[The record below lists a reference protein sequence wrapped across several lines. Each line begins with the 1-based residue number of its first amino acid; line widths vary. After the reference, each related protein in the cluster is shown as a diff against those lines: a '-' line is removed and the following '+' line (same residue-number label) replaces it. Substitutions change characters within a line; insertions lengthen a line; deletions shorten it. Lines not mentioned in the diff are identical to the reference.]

1 MKKSVLRIAAV
12 VLFALVIFINVSHGH
27 VKAFQGNKD
36 SEAAE
41 ATNAIEGDGV
51 LAISTGDEAY
61 ISPTI
66 ENIEHLGAGAGAP
79 TIASTEAVEL
89 AEADLTPVKSETVAD
104 KTSSKS
110 DIEPAIREES
120 KESVAAADVDTE
132 ENNNLEN
139 TDNTDMEENLDESA
153 DIEASEAATTDVLAG
168 RSEPKTAGKD
178 IPIVLFA
185 IFALFADFFLVLIE
199 NAHGMNE
206 NDKTLAIKK
215 IKSHV
220 RPNDKFS
227 HIKAY
232 VEVFMLLLYYH
243 LIGKYIKQNKNY
255 A

>member
-27 VKAFQGNKD
+27 VKAFQGNKN

-41 ATNAIEGDGV
+41 ATDAIKGDGV
-51 LAISTGDEAY
+51 LAISTETEA
-61 ISPTI
+61 IASPTI
-66 ENIEHLGAGAGAP
+66 ENIEYLGAGAGAP
-79 TIASTEAVEL
+79 T
-89 AEADLTPVKSETVAD
+89 
-104 KTSSKS
+104 TSSKETPEDTDS
-110 DIEPAIREES
+110 EVTAPVKPEIKEEGRTSLAEGEIINEDIETPNAEETA
-120 KESVAAADVDTE
+120 VTDADNNDTGDTLTE
-132 ENNNLEN
+132 IDAE
-139 TDNTDMEENLDESA
+139 
-153 DIEASEAATTDVLAG
+153 TTDVLAG

-185 IFALFADFFLVLIE
+185 IFALLADFFLVLIE

-206 NDKTLAIKK
+206 NDKIAAIKK

-220 RPNDKFS
+220 RPNDKIS

-232 VEVFMLLLYYH
+232 VEVFTLLLYYH
-243 LIGKYIKQNKNY
+243 TIGKYIKQNKNY